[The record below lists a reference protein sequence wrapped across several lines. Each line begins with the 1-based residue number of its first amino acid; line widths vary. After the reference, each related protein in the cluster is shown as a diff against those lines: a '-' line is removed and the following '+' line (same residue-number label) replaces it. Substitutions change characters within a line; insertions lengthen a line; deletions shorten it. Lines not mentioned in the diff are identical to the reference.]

1 MGGARHVGVKGGRL
15 GAGRLGVAH
24 SAHHALVIP
33 LPVHDLVAAA
43 HSDDA
48 VARALLAKDNP
59 VLVANAAAQR
69 ADATRRTTARAIVRG
84 LSPTE
89 AQRSVIASTD
99 DLTTLERWLG
109 AAVTCSSVDA
119 LLADA

>member
-1 MGGARHVGVKGGRL
+1 MKGGRL

-59 VLVANAAAQR
+59 VLAANAAAQR
-69 ADATRRTTARAIVRG
+69 ADATRHTTARAIVTVLAARG